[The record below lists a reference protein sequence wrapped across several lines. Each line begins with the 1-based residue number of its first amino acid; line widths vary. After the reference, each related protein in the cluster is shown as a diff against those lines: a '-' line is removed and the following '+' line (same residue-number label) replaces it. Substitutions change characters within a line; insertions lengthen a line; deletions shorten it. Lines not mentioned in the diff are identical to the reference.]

1 MASPS
6 LAPSLN
12 KSRTPDVKTIRL
24 PLDPLRLHEP
34 ARTKLSTIESQRIM
48 LVFDDLIK
56 KMELIEILPI
66 IISHADLFK
75 KSVDTYDF
83 D

>member
-6 LAPSLN
+6 LGSSLN
-12 KSRTPDVKTIRL
+12 KSRTPDVKSIRL

-75 KSVDTYDF
+75 KLVDSYDF

>member
-1 MASPS
+1 
-6 LAPSLN
+6 
-12 KSRTPDVKTIRL
+12 
-24 PLDPLRLHEP
+24 
-34 ARTKLSTIESQRIM
+34 M